1 MPSGPVVS
9 RPRRGARAVVLL
21 AALAA
26 CAPPSRQDLQTAQA
40 LDELGVS
47 FNDIR
52 QGQQE
57 LQDRVDSLRLVVA
70 RQDSLLRTLANLAGV
85 PVPP

>member
-1 MPSGPVVS
+1 MRPGPVVC
-9 RPRRGARAVVLL
+9 RLRRGARALAL
-21 AALAA
+21 FAALAA

-47 FNDIR
+47 YSDLR
-52 QGQQE
+52 QVQQE